1 MKSLKLV
8 WQVLHMCRRVRKQI
22 SIYRKFAKH
31 VPGRV
36 LRRMKYEGIMLY
48 EEQHVRSVIA
58 NGYLGLGAS

>member
-1 MKSLKLV
+1 
-8 WQVLHMCRRVRKQI
+8 MCRHVCKQI
-22 SIYRKFAKH
+22 SIYRKSADH

-36 LRRMKYEGIMLY
+36 SRRMKYEGIMLY